1 MLRSIKE
8 LIGCRLL
15 TTDGEYA
22 KIEDFFFNHEDWTI
36 PYLMVSTGPWIF
48 GRRVLIPT
56 AKFGSPDWRSTLSSV
71 NTWY

>member
-36 PYLMVSTGPWIF
+36 PYLMVSTGPC
-48 GRRVLIPT
+48 
-56 AKFGSPDWRSTLSSV
+56 
-71 NTWY
+71 